1 MPASKTTAAAAAEV
15 SKKAV
20 VTAANSAAF
29 MALIKRGLVAKE
41 PRAISETHK
50 KRLRTT
56 CHTKVQRAKLI
67 KGIEGII
74 SRIQE
79 ALGKCATEVSEN
91 TAIALRTIAEK
102 RALIAFIHE
111 LGPDDKEEPVAPK
124 KKKASVATP
133 KVVAAPAKAKA
144 KPKPR
149 TSAST
154 AAIGKVIR
162 APPISSQLEKK

>member
-1 MPASKTTAAAAAEV
+1 MPASKTAAAAAEV
-15 SKKAV
+15 PKKAP

-67 KGIEGII
+67 KGVEGVI

-124 KKKASVATP
+124 KKKVSAPAP
-133 KVVAAPAKAKA
+133 KVVPPPAKA

-154 AAIGKVIR
+154 SAIGKVIR